1 MPRRFVTSATSL
13 DFLVAVASEAF
24 SIVTAPSSL
33 WNEQTGT
40 ARASAAARARRL
52 ARGRRS
58 PAFFRRRAAGKGRRA
73 SPCVNSRGSSLR
85 PGCRAVPRDAAVGL
99 RLSQPRPLGA
109 PAPRNQP
116 LSSLSP
122 SHFLAPRGVSAS
134 PCMSSAAPWNPPL
147 LQGVLDD
154 IKSATRTRFGSHR
167 HRPAWPHHEDLASL
181 RPRVAIRTPCSD
193 VVTPSWRQESRLSRK
208 ARRRPPRSH
217 TREGK
222 AETEISPAVTPPPST
237 WPEPK
242 QNIGNPCH

>member
-1 MPRRFVTSATSL
+1 MNKRGLRALLLLLALGDSPAADGPPRSSADALRGRGGAPPRALIPAGAGSDRGAGPCPGTLPWGSGCPSPGPWGLLRRVTS
-13 DFLVAVASEAF
+13 
-24 SIVTAPSSL
+24 P
-33 WNEQTGT
+33 
-40 ARASAAARARRL
+40 
-52 ARGRRS
+52 
-58 PAFFRRRAAGKGRRA
+58 
-73 SPCVNSRGSSLR
+73 
-85 PGCRAVPRDAAVGL
+85 
-99 RLSQPRPLGA
+99 
-109 PAPRNQP
+109 
-116 LSSLSP
+116 SSLSP

-154 IKSATRTRFGSHR
+154 IKLATRTRFGSHR